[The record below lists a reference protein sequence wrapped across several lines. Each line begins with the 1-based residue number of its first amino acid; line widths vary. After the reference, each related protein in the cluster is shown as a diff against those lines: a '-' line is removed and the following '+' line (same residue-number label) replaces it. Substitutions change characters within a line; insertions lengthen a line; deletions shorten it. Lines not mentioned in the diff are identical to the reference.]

1 MVGAAYYVGTSAD
14 HAALLTY
21 LGEPDSAVLHPWFI
35 TSPDM
40 KPLSREQAMTHDK
53 VMVVSLALGGPVGLD
68 EAAVGRGPSDCS
80 GVFNKLNWERLR
92 PRGDERLTDSNQSPV
107 LLWEPSGLDD
117 GALGVS
123 SIGTQADSPQA
134 VSADYAK
141 WVRRTSSWVARK
153 GTKVWGLDRG
163 ATRPD
168 LDVDLPFLNSV
179 YALPN
184 AARALE
190 SGASCR

>member
-1 MVGAAYYVGTSAD
+1 MVGAAYYVGTPAD
-14 HAALLTY
+14 HADLLDY
-21 LGEPDSAVLHPWFI
+21 LGEPDSAVLYPWFI
-35 TSPDM
+35 TSPDV
-40 KPLSREQAMTHDK
+40 KPLSREAAITLDK

-68 EAAVGRGPSDCS
+68 DAAVGRGPSNRS

-107 LLWEPSGLDD
+107 LLWEPSGPND
-117 GALGVS
+117 GVLGVS
-123 SIGTQADSPQA
+123 SIGTTADSPQA
-134 VSADYAK
+134 LSADYAK

-168 LDVDLPFLNSV
+168 LDIDLPFLNTV

-184 AARALE
+184 ALHALE